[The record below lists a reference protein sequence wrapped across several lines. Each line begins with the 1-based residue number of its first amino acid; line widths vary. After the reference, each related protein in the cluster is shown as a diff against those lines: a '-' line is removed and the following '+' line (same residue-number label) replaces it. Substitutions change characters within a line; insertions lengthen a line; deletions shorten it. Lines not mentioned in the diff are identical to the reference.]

1 MSMQGNR
8 IALIDVGSNSVHMC
22 IYQVDG
28 ESFEKVDDVR
38 DYVRLGLHIDQNGVM
53 SDEGMAA
60 GGASIKEMVRLALE
74 EGSDQ
79 VHVFATAAV
88 RNCSNSAEAVA
99 AMEQIAGCNVRVLSG
114 EEEARLSAAGALRS
128 AETSSGVFFDL
139 GGGSTEIACL
149 RNGRLTEWDSLPVG
163 ALSIWDNPSNSAFP
177 SAMEI
182 EAIGQRVTTM
192 LQASRVEVAN
202 SASVCGVG
210 GTVRLAL
217 SVANLMND
225 APQSNRTLSLS
236 DLEVIVAMAED
247 APDKLAEIVLSLKS
261 ELVRA
266 FVPGCAIMRVI
277 LKQAG
282 CEAIEVAGTSV
293 REGFLVEEVLAN

>member
-1 MSMQGNR
+1 MSMQESR

-28 ESFEKVDDVR
+28 EDFEKIVDVR
-38 DYVRLGLHIDQNGVM
+38 DYVRLGLRIDENGVM
-53 SDEGMAA
+53 SNEGIAA

-79 VHVFATAAV
+79 VHAFATAAV
-88 RNCSNSAEAVA
+88 RNCSNSAEAVVS
-99 AMEQIAGCNVRVLSG
+99 MEQIAGCNVRVLSG

-128 AETSSGVFFDL
+128 TKVASGLFFDM
-139 GGGSTEIACL
+139 GGGSTELARL
-149 RNGRLTEWDSLPVG
+149 RDGKLIEWDSLPVG
-163 ALSIWDNPSNSAFP
+163 ALSIWDNPGNGAFP
-177 SAMEI
+177 SAQDIATI
-182 EAIGQRVTTM
+182 EQRFAAM
-192 LQASRVEVAN
+192 LQASCIEVAD

-217 SVANLMND
+217 SVANLTNA
-225 APQSNRTLSLS
+225 APQSNRMLSLS
-236 DLEVIVAMAED
+236 DLEGIVTMAEN

-266 FVPGCAIMRVI
+266 FVPGCIMMRAILR
-277 LKQAG
+277 QAG
-282 CEAIEVAGTSV
+282 CEAIEVAETSV
-293 REGFLVEEVLAN
+293 REGFLMEEVLG